1 MCGDKNCE
9 EELKEFA
16 GVKKDT
22 KGVLKRAW
30 KWFAFHFRSLI

>member
-1 MCGDKNCE
+1 MCEDKNCE

-22 KGVLKRAW
+22 KGVLKRAG
-30 KWFAFHFRSLI
+30 K